1 MNFHLLACFNF
12 THIGHKFVIMIEER
26 VSVPAKVSH
35 GIREAEDSGTDHGGD
50 GVEGGVPP
58 LGWP

>member
-1 MNFHLLACFNF
+1 
-12 THIGHKFVIMIEER
+12 MIDER

-35 GIREAEDSGTDHGGD
+35 GIRKAEDSRANHGGD